1 MARKST
7 HPISAFARAAKRAGR
22 KLALVGAFS
31 MVAGCANTGVRAE
44 PEVIKTTVT
53 TTTVDAVPHTPA
65 KSDAETPPPVLPYE
79 QQLFRFNDLP
89 SSTAPGATANDNI
102 AGMTSQQRAG
112 YYAQKFCFAADGAA
126 AARAASP
133 QSQKELAEA
142 LDALSRLT
150 YMGRPMVSLGQE
162 ADLSFCGLS
171 HLPNGIAAQYLPG
184 IHAVV
189 AGPFT
194 TREERVLKL
203 AHEILHAAQDRNGL
217 LNYGYNW
224 DASSRITRNLSIEAA
239 SLTSEFMIAYEAKLA
254 GDASYW
260 DHLRTHYAGTTYG
273 NADTYRLIDTTYQAA
288 ITAGQAPD
296 AALRA
301 AGRAAFE
308 HVFDGADWRNF
319 YLNSELQS
327 YMGDIAQGRFR
338 NNRTVA
344 HNQFGQ
350 DDIDKAGRVGSL
362 ASFTSGA
369 HVPPAADLLARD
381 EKMKWAWEAAEIAR
395 AEQSTDTRA
404 DAQRVAALL
413 NGNPY
418 LGLDIAEVYRRAT
431 DESWDKSARF
441 RYLWQIMDDMAGSPA
456 PQSAPAAAKM
466 AGAPI
471 KTPGAPVPKKGS

>member
-22 KLALVGAFS
+22 KLALVGAFGL
-31 MVAGCANTGVRAE
+31 VAGCANTAGVRAE
-44 PEVIKTTVT
+44 PDVIKTTVSS
-53 TTTVDAVPHTPA
+53 VPHNPA
-65 KSDAETPPPVLPYE
+65 KDDTAAAIPALPYD

-89 SSTAPGATANDNI
+89 TSTAPGATANDNI
-102 AGMTSQQRAG
+102 AGMTSQQRAD
-112 YYAQKFCFAADGAA
+112 YYAQKFCFAAGNAA
-126 AARAASP
+126 TARAGAP
-133 QSQKELAEA
+133 QSQQELAEA

-162 ADLSFCGLS
+162 AKLSFCGLS
-171 HLPNGIAAQYLPG
+171 RLPNGIAAQYLPG
-184 IHAVV
+184 IDAVV

-217 LNYGYNW
+217 LNYNYSW

-273 NADTYRLIDTTYQAA
+273 DADTYRLIDTTYQAA

-344 HNQFGQ
+344 HLQFGQ
-350 DDIDKAGRVGSL
+350 DDIDKAGRVGNL
-362 ASFTSGA
+362 ESFTKGA
-369 HVPPAADLLARD
+369 HVPPAADLLARH
-381 EKMKWAWEAAEIAR
+381 EKMKWAWEAADIAR
-395 AEQSTDTRA
+395 SEQSSGARA
-404 DAQRVAALL
+404 DAQRAAALL
-413 NGNPY
+413 GGNPY
-418 LGLDIAEVYRRAT
+418 LALDIAEVYRRAT

-441 RYLWQIMDDMAGSPA
+441 RYLWQIMDDMAGTPA

-466 AGAPI
+466 AGAP
-471 KTPGAPVPKKGS
+471 VPKNGG